1 MCELMVKK
9 TVILEM
15 DLRDSLLSNRT
26 VIFLLTLM
34 LTAASVQL
42 VQAQQLKRTP
52 RVAFLTASSV
62 EMQTNLIEAFRLGL
76 SEAGYVEGQNM
87 TLDIRA
93 AQGKY
98 EGLPALASELV
109 DLKPDVIFA
118 ASAPAIAAAKQ
129 RAGNIPIVFETL
141 SDPVGDGF
149 VASLARPGGNLTGL
163 AGLAPELS
171 GKRLELLRDIV
182 PGLNRVV
189 VLLNPKNPN
198 APRLLKE
205 TQDYAQ
211 AFTIKLQVLEVRRAD
226 ELAKAFAAM
235 SKTRVTALSV
245 LPDPVLLAAREEIVR
260 QATKA
265 RLPAVYGISGM
276 AEIGGL
282 MVYGPSLTDL
292 WRRAASYVDKILK
305 GAKPADLPVEQP
317 TKFELVINLKA
328 AKQIGLTI
336 PANVLARAD
345 KVIR

>member
-1 MCELMVKK
+1 
-9 TVILEM
+9 
-15 DLRDSLLSNRT
+15 
-26 VIFLLTLM
+26 
-34 LTAASVQL
+34 
-42 VQAQQLKRTP
+42 
-52 RVAFLTASSV
+52 
-62 EMQTNLIEAFRLGL
+62 MQTHLIEAFRQGL
-76 SEAGYVEGQNM
+76 SDAGYVEGQNM
-87 TLDIRA
+87 ILDVRA
-93 AQGKY
+93 AQGRY
-98 EGLPALASELV
+98 DSLPALATELV
-109 DLKPDVIFA
+109 NLKPDVIFA

-129 RAGNIPIVFETL
+129 TAGNIPIVFETL

-205 TQDYAQ
+205 TQEYAQ

-235 SKTRVTALSV
+235 TKTRVTALSV
-245 LPDPVLLAAREEIVR
+245 VPDPVLLAAREEIVR

-276 AEIGGL
+276 PRSAGSWS
-282 MVYGPSLTDL
+282 M
-292 WRRAASYVDKILK
+292 
-305 GAKPADLPVEQP
+305 
-317 TKFELVINLKA
+317 
-328 AKQIGLTI
+328 
-336 PANVLARAD
+336 ARA
-345 KVIR
+345 

>member
-26 VIFLLTLM
+26 VIFLLTLI

-129 RAGNIPIVFETL
+129 RAGNIPIGFETL

-149 VASLARPGGNLTGL
+149 VASLARPAGNLTGL

-235 SKTRVTALSV
+235 TKT
-245 LPDPVLLAAREEIVR
+245 
-260 QATKA
+260 
-265 RLPAVYGISGM
+265 
-276 AEIGGL
+276 
-282 MVYGPSLTDL
+282 
-292 WRRAASYVDKILK
+292 
-305 GAKPADLPVEQP
+305 
-317 TKFELVINLKA
+317 
-328 AKQIGLTI
+328 
-336 PANVLARAD
+336 
-345 KVIR
+345 